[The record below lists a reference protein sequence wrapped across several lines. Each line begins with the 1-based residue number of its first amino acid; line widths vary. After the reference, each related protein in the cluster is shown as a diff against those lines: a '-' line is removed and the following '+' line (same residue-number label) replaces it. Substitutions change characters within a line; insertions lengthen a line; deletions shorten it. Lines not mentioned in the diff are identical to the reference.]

1 MNATETRDRA
11 IDLLHQMLGSRTTFR
26 DGQLE
31 SILAV
36 VQRRQRVL
44 VVQRTGWGKS
54 LVYFVSTKLLRE
66 RQAGLTL
73 LVSPLLSL
81 MRNQIEMAER
91 IGIRAVTINSANTA
105 EWAAAEAAIAED
117 RCDVLLISPERLSNA
132 SFLQRI
138 LPRMQGRI
146 GLFVVDEV
154 HCISDWGHDFRPDYR
169 RIVRIVRALPASV
182 PIMGTTATAND
193 RVIADIKD
201 QFEGDLAIIR
211 GPLARASLRLQTI
224 KLADQSERLAWLS
237 EHVPSFPGSGIIYC
251 LTVADVRRVAAWLQ
265 SSGVD
270 AEPYYAGLDTAQKV
284 TAEQRLL
291 RNELKVLV
299 ATVALG
305 MGFDKP
311 DLGFVVH
318 YQRPGSVIAYYQQ
331 VGRAGR
337 AVADAFAILLNGR
350 EDDEIQDYFIESAF
364 PQPAQ
369 MQEIV
374 DLLEASDSGLTQ
386 REILDKSNLSFG
398 TVERALKLLEVDG
411 AVTRQEGVVI
421 RTLNPWLLDADRIS
435 RVTAQRRQEVQQMR
449 DFTEH
454 PGCLMEFIS
463 RALDDPAAARCGR
476 CANCA
481 GDLVPRAVLPQT
493 VLRAV
498 AFLRRDTQMIEPRKQ
513 WPLVPRDARTRI
525 IPAEQRMEAGR
536 ALCIYGDAGWGHAVK
551 LGKYTEGRFSQE
563 LVEASAA
570 LIRDRW
576 KPVPYPTW
584 ITCIPSLRRPDLVP
598 DFARR
603 LADALELPHRPVLR
617 KTFDTPPQG
626 EMQNSVQQARNVFR
640 GMRVA
645 GDCPSGPV
653 LLIDDVVDSR
663 WTLTVTA
670 SRLRQAG
677 VAAVIPFVL
686 AIATGATG
694 DSL

>member
-237 EHVPSFPGSGIIYC
+237 KHVPSFPGSGIIYC